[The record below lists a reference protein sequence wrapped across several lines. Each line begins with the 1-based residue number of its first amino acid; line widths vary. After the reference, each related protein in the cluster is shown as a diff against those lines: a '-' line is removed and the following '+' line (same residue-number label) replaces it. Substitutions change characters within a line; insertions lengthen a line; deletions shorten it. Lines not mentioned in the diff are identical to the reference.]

1 MFYYDKVNKD
11 NRAFVVFDQ
20 MYLYQIKLLKYI
32 LSLLP
37 ILIVR
42 SMELQKCKKLNA
54 VEHTYR
60 SAFSLILWFSNIQT

>member
-11 NRAFVVFDQ
+11 NRAFTQ
-20 MYLYQIKLLKYI
+20 YLYQIKLLKYI

-60 SAFSLILWFSNIQT
+60 SAFSIILWFSNIQT

>member
-1 MFYYDKVNKD
+1 
-11 NRAFVVFDQ
+11 

-60 SAFSLILWFSNIQT
+60 SAFSIILWFSNIQT